1 MSLHS
6 ESNPVAIITG
16 SSQGIGKSLVKDFLD
31 SGYKVFINSSDEHA
45 LKDMVTDI
53 SSTEGDTDNISYFV
67 GDISENGFADK
78 LIEEVIKKWGRLDVL
93 INNGKI
99 TNNPKIT
106 SDEECIP
113 ENKIQQLQQP
123 SSYSIPEEYQT
134 SDPLIRGI
142 YYCIKAAV
150 TRKLS
155 DNDDGNLSIINISSC
170 QGCLTQET
178 VNSFTEFNFGVDPYV
193 DSMARIESLTKSIA
207 LELADRGI
215 RVNGIVPG
223 LVFDDMNQEI
233 INDIDRRKYEGSK
246 VPLRRIG
253 MPHEIS
259 KVALFLASDGASYIT
274 GSMIPVDGGLTLKR
288 PNYYA
293 EVLY

>member
-1 MSLHS
+1 MFLHS
-6 ESNPVAIITG
+6 KSNLVAVITG
-16 SSQGIGKSLVKDFLD
+16 SSTGIGQSLVKDFVD
-31 SGYKVFINSSDEHA
+31 SGYKVLINSSDEQA
-45 LKDMVTDI
+45 LKDMISNI
-53 SSTEGDTDNISYFV
+53 SSTEGNTDNVSYFV

-78 LIEEVIKKWGRLDVL
+78 LVEQAIKKWGRIDVL

-106 SDEECIP
+106 SDEEYIH

-155 DNDDGNLSIINISSC
+155 DDNNGNLAIINISSC

-193 DSMARIESLTKSIA
+193 DSMARIETLTKSIA
-207 LELADRGI
+207 LELADKGI

-223 LVFDDMNQEI
+223 LVLNDMSQELI
-233 INDIDRRKYEGSK
+233 RNEDKRSYEASK
-246 VPLRRIG
+246 IPLGRIAK
-253 MPHEIS
+253 PNEVS
-259 KVALFLASDGASYIT
+259 KVALFLASDEASYIT
-274 GSMIPVDGGLTLKR
+274 GAMIPVDGGLTLKR

-293 EVLY
+293 EVL

>member
-1 MSLHS
+1 MFLHS
-6 ESNPVAIITG
+6 EAKPVAVITG
-16 SSQGIGKSLVKDFLD
+16 TSHGIGQSLVKDFLN
-31 SGYKVFINSSDEHA
+31 SGYKVLINSSDEQA
-45 LKDMVTDI
+45 LKDMISKI
-53 SSTEGDTDNISYFV
+53 SSTEGSADSLSYFI
-67 GDISENGFADK
+67 GDISANGFADK
-78 LIEEVIKKWGRLDVL
+78 LIEETIKKWGRTDVL

-113 ENKIQQLQQP
+113 ENKMQQLKQP

-142 YYCIKAAV
+142 YYCIKAVV
-150 TRKLS
+150 TKKLS
-155 DNDDGNLSIINISSC
+155 DNIGGNLSIIHISSC

-193 DSMARIESLTKSIA
+193 DSMARVESLTKSIA
-207 LELADRGI
+207 LELADKGI

-223 LVFDDMNQEI
+223 LVFDDMNEEVI
-233 INDIDRRKYEGSK
+233 KDADKRKLEESK
-246 VPLRRIG
+246 VPLGRIAK
-253 MPHEIS
+253 PDEVS
-259 KVALFLASDGASYIT
+259 KVALFLASDAASYIT
-274 GSMIPVDGGLTLKR
+274 GAMIAVDGGLALKR

-293 EVLY
+293 EVL

>member
-1 MSLHS
+1 MFLHS
-6 ESNPVAIITG
+6 KSNLVAVITG
-16 SSQGIGKSLVKDFLD
+16 SSTGIGQSLVKDFVD
-31 SGYKVFINSSDEHA
+31 SGYKVLINSSDEQA
-45 LKDMVTDI
+45 LKDMISNI
-53 SSTEGDTDNISYFV
+53 SSTEGNTDNVSYFV

-78 LIEEVIKKWGRLDVL
+78 LIERAIKKWGRIDVL

-106 SDEECIP
+106 SDEEYIN

-155 DNDDGNLSIINISSC
+155 DDNNGNLAIINISSC

-193 DSMARIESLTKSIA
+193 DSMARIETLTKSIA
-207 LELADRGI
+207 LELAD
-215 RVNGIVPG
+215 
-223 LVFDDMNQEI
+223 
-233 INDIDRRKYEGSK
+233 
-246 VPLRRIG
+246 
-253 MPHEIS
+253 
-259 KVALFLASDGASYIT
+259 
-274 GSMIPVDGGLTLKR
+274 
-288 PNYYA
+288 
-293 EVLY
+293 

>member
-1 MSLHS
+1 MFLHG
-6 ESNPVAIITG
+6 ESNSVAVITG
-16 SSQGIGKSLVKDFLD
+16 LSQGIGQSLVKDFID
-31 SGYKVFINSSDEHA
+31 SGYKVLINSSDEQA
-45 LKDMVTDI
+45 LKDII
-53 SSTEGDTDNISYFV
+53 SNISNIEGNTDSIACFV
-67 GDISENGFADK
+67 GNISENGFAEK
-78 LIEEVIKKWGRLDVL
+78 LIEEAMKKWGRIDVL

-155 DNDDGNLSIINISSC
+155 DNKDGNLAIINISSC

-215 RVNGIVPG
+215 RVNGIIPG
-223 LVFDDMNQEI
+223 LVFNDMNQDI
-233 INDIDRRKYEGSK
+233 INDTNKWKSEESK
-246 VPLRRIG
+246 IPLGRIAK
-253 MPHEIS
+253 PHEVS
-259 KVALFLASDGASYIT
+259 KVALFLASAGASYIT
-274 GSMIPVDGGLTLKR
+274 GAMIPVDGGLTLKR

-293 EVLY
+293 EVL